1 MARNFSRRHKMTP
14 MAEIN
19 VTPLLDLCFCLLII
33 FMIATPVLEQT
44 TRIELPVASAK
55 TGVPASNEQKYR
67 YVAIDRHGAYF
78 LDDAAVPTDA
88 LRAAFA
94 EIAALPADAQPVVR
108 IRADGQL
115 EYQKVIA
122 VFDMA
127 KRQGLTKVSIDTEV
141 DQAADAA
148 KGGAR

>member
-14 MAEIN
+14 MSEIN

-44 TRIELPVASAK
+44 TKIELPVASEK
-55 TGVPASNEQKYR
+55 TGTPASTETKYR
-67 YVAIDRHGAYF
+67 FVAIDRHGAYH
-78 LDDAAVPTDA
+78 LDDSAVSPDI
-88 LRAAFA
+88 LLGAFA
-94 EIAALPADAQPVVR
+94 DIAALPSDEQPIVR

-115 EYQKVIA
+115 EYQKVVA

-127 KRQGLTKVSIDTEV
+127 KKQGLTKVAIDTEV
-141 DQAADAA
+141 DQ
-148 KGGAR
+148 GGLGK

>member
-1 MARNFSRRHKMTP
+1 MTP

-44 TRIELPVASAK
+44 TRIELPVASSAA
-55 TGVPASNEQKYR
+55 GAPASTELKYR
-67 YVAIDRHGAYF
+67 FVAIDRYGEYF
-78 LDDAAVPTDA
+78 FDDDKISSEK
-88 LRAAFA
+88 LREAFA
-94 EIAALPADAQPVVR
+94 GIAALPADAQPVVR

-127 KRQGLTKVSIDTEV
+127 KKQGLSKVAIDTEV
-141 DQAADAA
+141 DQQD
-148 KGGAR
+148 GGKK

>member
-14 MAEIN
+14 MSEIN

-44 TRIELPVASAK
+44 TKIELPVASEK
-55 TGVPASNEQKYR
+55 TGAPASTETKYR
-67 YVAIDRHGAYF
+67 FVAIDRHGAYH
-78 LDDAAVPTDA
+78 LDDSAVSPEI
-88 LRAAFA
+88 LLGAFA
-94 EIAALPADAQPVVR
+94 DIAALPSDEQPIVR

-115 EYQKVIA
+115 EYQKVVA

-127 KRQGLTKVSIDTEV
+127 KKQGLTKVAIDTEV
-141 DQAADAA
+141 NQ
-148 KGGAR
+148 GGLGK

>member
-14 MAEIN
+14 MSEIN
-19 VTPLLDLCFCLLII
+19 VTPFLDLCFCLLII

-55 TGVPASNEQKYR
+55 TGAPAATETKYR
-67 YVAIDRHGAYF
+67 FVAIDRHGAYH
-78 LDDAAVPTDA
+78 LDDGAVSPEN
-88 LRAAFA
+88 LLAAFA
-94 EIAALPADAQPVVR
+94 DIARLPADEQPIVR

-115 EYQKVIA
+115 EYQKVVA

-127 KRQGLTKVSIDTEV
+127 KKQGLTKVAIDTEV
-141 DQAADAA
+141 DQGGAA
-148 KGGAR
+148 K

>member
-1 MARNFSRRHKMTP
+1 MTP

-55 TGVPASNEQKYR
+55 SGAPAAAETKYR
-67 YVAIDRHGAYF
+67 FVSIDRYGEYHLG
-78 LDDAAVPTDA
+78 DDKVSADA
-88 LRAAFA
+88 LLAAFA
-94 EIAALPADAQPVVR
+94 EIAALPADEQPVVR

-115 EYQKVIA
+115 EYQKVIT

-127 KRQGLTKVSIDTEV
+127 KKQGLGKVAIDTEI
-141 DQAADAA
+141 DRASG
-148 KGGAR
+148 K

>member
-19 VTPLLDLCFCLLII
+19 VTPLL
-33 FMIATPVLEQT
+33 E
-44 TRIELPVASAK
+44 
-55 TGVPASNEQKYR
+55 YR
-67 YVAIDRHGAYF
+67 YVALDKHGAYF
-78 LDDAAVPTDA
+78 LDDDAVSADR

-94 EIAALPADAQPVVR
+94 EIAALPAESQPIVR

-115 EYQKVIA
+115 AYQKVID

-127 KRQGLTKVSIDTEV
+127 KKQGLSKVAIDTEV
-141 DQAADAA
+141 DQAAGAA
-148 KGGAR
+148 R

>member
-55 TGVPASNEQKYR
+55 TGAPASTEAKYR
-67 YVAIDRHGAYF
+67 FVALDRYGEYH
-78 LDDAAVPTDA
+78 LDDEKVSPDA
-88 LRAAFA
+88 LLVAFA
-94 EIAALPADAQPVVR
+94 QIAALPAEEQPIVR

-115 EYQKVIA
+115 EYQKVVS

-127 KRQGLTKVSIDTEV
+127 KKQGLTKVAIDTEV
-141 DQAADAA
+141 DQSAG
-148 KGGAR
+148 K

>member
-44 TRIELPVASAK
+44 TRIELPVASSAA
-55 TGVPASNEQKYR
+55 GAPASTEQQYR
-67 YVAIDRHGAYF
+67 YVALDRHGAYF
-78 LDDAAVPTDA
+78 LDDDAVSADR

-94 EIAALPADAQPVVR
+94 EIAALPAESQPIVR

-115 EYQKVIA
+115 AYQKVID

-127 KRQGLTKVSIDTEV
+127 KKQGLSKVAIDTEV
-141 DQAADAA
+141 DQAAGAA
-148 KGGAR
+148 R

>member
-14 MAEIN
+14 MSEIN

-55 TGVPASNEQKYR
+55 TGAPASTETKYR
-67 YVAIDRHGAYF
+67 FVAIDRHGAYH
-78 LDDAAVPTDA
+78 LDDGPVSAEA
-88 LRAAFA
+88 LLSAFA
-94 EIAALPADAQPVVR
+94 DISNLPADAQPIVR

-115 EYQKVIA
+115 EYQKVVA

-127 KRQGLTKVSIDTEV
+127 KKQGLTKVAIDTEV
-141 DQAADAA
+141 DQ
-148 KGGAR
+148 GGK

>member
-14 MAEIN
+14 MSEIN

-44 TRIELPVASAK
+44 TKIELPVASEK
-55 TGVPASNEQKYR
+55 TGAPASTETKYR
-67 YVAIDRHGAYF
+67 FVAIDRHGAYH
-78 LDDAAVPTDA
+78 LDDSAVSPEI
-88 LRAAFA
+88 LLGAFA
-94 EIAALPADAQPVVR
+94 DIAALPSDEQPIVR

-115 EYQKVIA
+115 EYQKVVA

-127 KRQGLTKVSIDTEV
+127 KKQGLTKV
-141 DQAADAA
+141 DQ
-148 KGGAR
+148 GGLGK

>member
-44 TRIELPVASAK
+44 TRIELPVASNK
-55 TGVPASNEQKYR
+55 SGVPAANEQKYR
-67 YVAIDRHGAYF
+67 YVALDRHGAYF
-78 LDDAAVPTDA
+78 LDDAEVSVETLGAT
-88 LRAAFA
+88 FA
-94 EIAALPADAQPVVR
+94 EIAALPQDEQPIVR

-115 EYQKVIA
+115 EYQKVIT

-127 KRQGLTKVSIDTEV
+127 KRSGLTKVSIDTEV
-141 DQAADAA
+141 DQRAE
-148 KGGAR
+148 GESPAR

>member
-55 TGVPASNEQKYR
+55 AGVPAAVEQKYR

-78 LDDAAVPTDA
+78 LDDAAISSESLGAT
-88 LRAAFA
+88 FA
-94 EIAALPADAQPVVR
+94 DIAALPADAQPIVR

-122 VFDMA
+122 VFDLA

-141 DQAADAA
+141 DQAADA
-148 KGGAR
+148 GGGRR

>member
-14 MAEIN
+14 MSEIN

-44 TRIELPVASAK
+44 TKIELPVASEK
-55 TGVPASNEQKYR
+55 TGAPASTETKYR
-67 YVAIDRHGAYF
+67 FVAIDRHGAYH
-78 LDDAAVPTDA
+78 LDDSAVSPEI
-88 LRAAFA
+88 LLGAFA
-94 EIAALPADAQPVVR
+94 DIAALPPDEQPIVR

-115 EYQKVIA
+115 EYQKVVA

-127 KRQGLTKVSIDTEV
+127 KKQGLTKVAIDTEV
-141 DQAADAA
+141 DQ
-148 KGGAR
+148 GGAGK

>member
-14 MAEIN
+14 MSEIN

-44 TRIELPVASAK
+44 TRIELPAASAK
-55 TGVPASNEQKYR
+55 AGAPASADTKYR
-67 YVAIDRHGAYF
+67 FVAIDRHGAYH
-78 LDDAAVPTDA
+78 LDDAAVSSEN
-88 LRAAFA
+88 LLSAFA
-94 EIAALPADAQPVVR
+94 DIARLPADEQPIVR

-115 EYQKVIA
+115 EYQKVVA

-127 KRQGLTKVSIDTEV
+127 KKQGLTKVAIDTEV
-141 DQAADAA
+141 DQGGAA
-148 KGGAR
+148 K